1 MVCGVLSVSFCALVY
16 FCALLVAVLPGRLV
30 AAVGAFAC
38 LVVEVLVVEVAGT
51 FFWLNCGVTLCRA
64 IALDFVLGVFGVT
77 LREATLDRDVVT
89 RRAVVRFDVARR
101 EVVCGAVKLRD
112 VMCGAV

>member
-1 MVCGVLSVSFCALVY
+1 MSRCALVN
-16 FCALLVAVLPGRLV
+16 FCAMLVAVPGRLV

-38 LVVEVLVVEVAGT
+38 LVVEVWVVELLVDEVLAVEVLVVEVLVVEVAGT

-89 RRAVVRFDVARR
+89 WRAVV
-101 EVVCGAVKLRD
+101 
-112 VMCGAV
+112 

>member
-1 MVCGVLSVSFCALVY
+1 LVN

-38 LVVEVLVVEVAGT
+38 LVVEVLVVEVLVVEVAGT

-89 RRAVVRFDVARR
+89 RRAAVRFDVATR